1 MFFNS
6 FAFVGFFLVVIAV
19 LFGERL
25 FGKNVTVRNITLL
38 AASYFFYGYFNLFFL
53 LILLFVTA
61 INYCGGNLLFNNVE
75 ASVSKFSFSNRKFI
89 VAITTVLSLIPLVF
103 YKYALFFAKSFAALL
118 QFELNTEWLDGLLL
132 PVGISFFTFQA
143 LSYTIDA
150 YRGKIDAKPNL
161 IEFSLFVAFFPT
173 ILSGPI
179 EKARNLLPQIR
190 RYFLPTATDIC
201 QGCCIFI
208 WGLFKKMVVADRL
221 ADYVDYAYAV
231 KGSAS
236 GTTLAIAAIFYS
248 IQIYC
253 DFSGYS
259 DMALGVAKAL
269 GFDIT
274 KNFRQPYFS
283 RTFKDF
289 WRKWH
294 IALTTWFTE
303 YVYFSLGGSR
313 VKLKIRWV
321 FNISTI
327 FLLSG
332 IWHGAAWNFLIW
344 GALHAVYYLVEHFAG
359 LQRKDLRWN
368 WFTSMLM
375 GCVVFALATI
385 AWIFFR
391 VETFGDATLIIGK
404 IFSDFG
410 GSLNMGMSSFTFAA
424 TVGMLLIFVIYEL
437 IVRKGWLSFDV
448 KGYEVSLAR
457 NIIAVIPMLLLMGM
471 FGITSDNFVYFKF

>member
-6 FAFVGFFLVVIAV
+6 FSFIGFLIAV
-19 LFGERL
+19 LVILAVERL
-25 FGKNVTVRNITLL
+25 FGKNVIVRNITLL
-38 AASYFFYGYFNLFFL
+38 AASYFFYGYFNLYFL
-53 LILLFVTA
+53 LILIFVTA
-61 INYCGGNLLFNNVE
+61 VNYVGGKLVME
-75 ASVSKFSFSNRKFI
+75 SNGQRATGRKAI
-89 VAITTVLSLIPLVF
+89 VTVTTVLSLLPLIF
-103 YKYALFFAKSFAALL
+103 YKYALFFTKSFAALL
-118 QFELNTEWLDGLLL
+118 QFELNTEWLEGLLL

-150 YRGKIDAKPNL
+150 YRGKIERPASPLDFA
-161 IEFSLFVAFFPT
+161 LFVSFFPT

-190 RYFLPTATDIC
+190 RYFFPTVSDIT
-201 QGCCIFI
+201 QGGCIFV
-208 WGLFKKMVVADRL
+208 WGLFKKMVIADRL
-221 ADYVDYAYAV
+221 AQYVDLAYAV
-231 KGSAS
+231 KGGAS
-236 GTTLAIAAIFYS
+236 GTTLAVAAIFYS

-313 VKLKIRWV
+313 VKLKMRWV

-327 FLLSG
+327 FILSG

-344 GALHAVYYLVEHFAG
+344 GALHAVYYLIEHFAG
-359 LQRKDLRWN
+359 LQRKDINWN
-368 WFTSMLM
+368 WLGSAVM
-375 GCVVFALATI
+375 GCVVFVLATV

-391 VETFGDATLIIGK
+391 VETFEDATYIIGR
-404 IFSDFG
+404 IFTNFG
-410 GSLNMGMSSFTFAA
+410 GPLNMGSSTFTFGA
-424 TVGMLLIFVIYEL
+424 TLLMLGVFVLYEL
-437 IVRKGWLSFDV
+437 IVRRKWLCFEST
-448 KGYEVSLAR
+448 GYERLLTR
-457 NIIAVIPMLLLMGM
+457 NIIAIIPMLLLMGM
-471 FGITSDNFVYFKF
+471 FGITSANFVYFKF